1 VAEAVTNAIKHAFA
15 DRQDGRIDIRFTTEA
30 DGQRRLTLQDDGP
43 GFDTVPDPQGESLGI
58 LVMSSMAQRLG
69 GRLELDNAPSGGARV
84 TVLLPAPQA
93 G

>member
-1 VAEAVTNAIKHAFA
+1 
-15 DRQDGRIDIRFTTEA
+15 
-30 DGQRRLTLQDDGP
+30 
-43 GFDTVPDPQGESLGI
+43 
-58 LVMSSMAQRLG
+58 MSSMAQRLG